1 MHNRLRKNYRIL
13 KTLSTEQT
21 GSPIPKAI
29 LTNQGFD
36 FHTITKVKTENPD
49 RFYFWV
55 YDIGYI
61 PLNEAQVLIVIEETD
76 AFYQ

>member
-1 MHNRLRKNYRIL
+1 MNYRIL

-29 LTNQGFD
+29 LTNQSFD